1 MPDLSER
8 QAKLLQVI
16 IDEYVA
22 TAEPVGS
29 ETIVKKFDLGVSPA
43 TIRNDMVRLAEEGYL
58 EKSYSSSGR
67 VPTPLGF
74 RFYIKTLMAEK
85 KLPFTK
91 EQILEIM
98 KKHPTPFHI
107 YDEAGIRGNAK
118 KFREATGKEAIV
130 GGLKNFLETK
140 PNKPSE
146 VIVASNVEQ
155 LFETTTLL
163 LEYGVKSI
171 LLEKPGATNSEQ
183 MRKLSELAKE
193 KSADV
198 VLAYN
203 RRFYSSTDK
212 AIEIIKEDGGVTS
225 FNFEFTEWSHT
236 IEVLNKPKETFEA
249 WLVANSSHVINMA
262 FFLGGYPEKMSSY
275 SAGEKVLKWH
285 PRASIFAGSGVSH
298 TNALFSYQANW
309 SSPGRWSVE
318 MITRKHRLIF
328 RPMEKLQIQDIGSVA
343 INSVEIN
350 DTIDK

>member
-1 MPDLSER
+1 MIWIIGSGYMSIEY
-8 QAKLLQVI
+8 AKVL
-16 IDEYVA
+16 
-22 TAEPVGS
+22 
-29 ETIVKKFDLGVSPA
+29 KNLGKDFIA
-43 TIRNDMVRLAEEGYL
+43 IGRGEE
-58 EKSYSSSGR
+58 
-67 VPTPLGF
+67 
-74 RFYIKTLMAEK
+74 
-85 KLPFTK
+85 
-91 EQILEIM
+91 
-98 KKHPTPFHI
+98 
-107 YDEAGIRGNAK
+107 NAK

-350 DTIDK
+350 DTIDKEFKPGLFKQTECFLSKDFSRFVNIHDQLSHINIYETILNGGTFAR